1 MNSHSCKTG
10 GDSSH
15 DRSIRSIT
23 RRSNNRTAAEAA
35 AAIVTP
41 QEPVQQCSQL
51 PGAAQAYFDSC
62 FGVVL
67 RAEIVL
73 SAIPPKQRDS
83 SCTSMVPGL
92 NRTLMPLVTLA
103 MSSSLLEA
111 CLKAE
116 KNSPFKK
123 KMPGMKHRAMIRWQG
138 EDRGRV

>member
-1 MNSHSCKTG
+1 M
-10 GDSSH
+10 
-15 DRSIRSIT
+15 
-23 RRSNNRTAAEAA
+23 
-35 AAIVTP
+35 
-41 QEPVQQCSQL
+41 
-51 PGAAQAYFDSC
+51 
-62 FGVVL
+62 
-67 RAEIVL
+67 VL

-123 KMPGMKHRAMIRWQG
+123 NGQHETRSCEQMAGRK
-138 EDRGRV
+138 RGKDVVCALKISEE